1 MTDSSPSASG
11 APAPAPRLG
20 IGTIVAIITGALITL
35 RWAIIKL
42 PKPPVQLDPTQS
54 QLLEELQYK
63 VAELDEVKQRLA
75 ELEERQ
81 DFTERLLT
89 KPQS

>member
-1 MTDSSPSASG
+1 MAAIPPEIFG
-11 APAPAPRLG
+11 PVVG
-20 IGTIVAIITGALITL
+20 IGSIVTIITAAMITL
-35 RWAIIKL
+35 RWAVIKL
-42 PKPPVQLDPTQS
+42 PKPPTPLDPGQS

-63 VAELDEVKQRLA
+63 VSELEDVKRRLG

-89 KPQS
+89 KGPS

>member
-1 MTDSSPSASG
+1 MLLGPMEIFG
-11 APAPAPRLG
+11 PVLG
-20 IGTIVAIITGALITL
+20 IGSIVAIITGAMITL
-35 RWAIIKL
+35 RWAVIKL
-42 PKPPVQLDPTQS
+42 PKPPTPLDPSQS

-63 VAELDEVKQRLA
+63 VAELDDLKRRLG

-89 KPQS
+89 KGPS

>member
-1 MTDSSPSASG
+1 MALPPEVLG
-11 APAPAPRLG
+11 PIVG
-20 IGTIVAIITGALITL
+20 IGSIVTIITGALITL
-35 RWAIIKL
+35 RWAVIKL
-42 PKPPVQLDPTQS
+42 PKPPTPLEPAQS

-63 VAELDEVKQRLA
+63 VAELDELKRRLG

-89 KPQS
+89 KGPS

>member
-1 MTDSSPSASG
+1 MAIPMEIIG
-11 APAPAPRLG
+11 PVLG
-20 IGTIVAIITGALITL
+20 ISSIIAAITVSLITL
-35 RWAIIKL
+35 RWFSVRL
-42 PKPPVQLDPTQS
+42 PKPPVQLDPAQS

-63 VAELDEVKQRLA
+63 VAELEDVKRRLG

-89 KPQS
+89 KGDSAGR

>member
-1 MTDSSPSASG
+1 MVLPMEII
-11 APAPAPRLG
+11 APVLG
-20 IGTIVAIITGALITL
+20 IGSIVAIITGALVTL
-35 RWAIIKL
+35 RWVSIKL
-42 PKPPVQLDPTQS
+42 PRPPSHLDPVQS

-63 VAELDEVKQRLA
+63 VGELEDVKRRLM

-89 KPQS
+89 KPQA

>member
-1 MTDSSPSASG
+1 MAAIPG
-11 APAPAPRLG
+11 EILGPVFG
-20 IGTIVAIITGALITL
+20 IGAIVAIITGCMITL

-42 PKPPVQLDPTQS
+42 PKPPTPPDAAQS
-54 QLLEELQYK
+54 QLLEDLQYK
-63 VAELDEVKQRLA
+63 VAELEDLKRRLG

-89 KPQS
+89 KGPS

>member
-1 MTDSSPSASG
+1 MAVIPPEVLG
-11 APAPAPRLG
+11 PVFG
-20 IGTIVAIITGALITL
+20 IGSIVTIITGALITL
-35 RWAIIKL
+35 RWAVLKL
-42 PKPPVQLDPTQS
+42 PKPPTQLDPAQS

-63 VAELDEVKQRLA
+63 VAELDEVKRRLG

-89 KPQS
+89 KGPS

>member
-1 MTDSSPSASG
+1 MLLGPMEIFG
-11 APAPAPRLG
+11 PVIG
-20 IGTIVAIITGALITL
+20 IGSIVAIITGAMITL
-35 RWAIIKL
+35 RWAVIKL
-42 PKPPVQLDPTQS
+42 PKPPTPLDPAQG

-63 VAELDEVKQRLA
+63 VAELEDLKRRLG

-89 KPQS
+89 KPPS

>member
-1 MTDSSPSASG
+1 MLQVPMEIVG
-11 APAPAPRLG
+11 PVLG
-20 IGTIVAIITGALITL
+20 IVSIIGAITASVLTL
-35 RWAIIKL
+35 RWFSVRL
-42 PKPPVQLDPTQS
+42 PKPPAPLDPGQA

-63 VAELDEVKQRLA
+63 VAELDDLKRRLM

-89 KPQS
+89 KPPA

>member
-1 MTDSSPSASG
+1 MQVPMEIIG
-11 APAPAPRLG
+11 PALG
-20 IGTIVAIITGALITL
+20 ICSIIAVITGALITL

-42 PKPPVQLDPTQS
+42 PKPPERVDPAHS
-54 QLLEELQYK
+54 QVLEELQYK
-63 VAELDEVKQRLA
+63 VAELDELKRRLG

-89 KPQS
+89 KPKA

>member
-1 MTDSSPSASG
+1 MAIPPEVLG
-11 APAPAPRLG
+11 PVFG
-20 IGTIVAIITGALITL
+20 IGSIVTIITGALITL
-35 RWAIIKL
+35 RWAILKL
-42 PKPPVQLDPTQS
+42 PKPPPPPDPASS

-63 VAELDEVKQRLA
+63 VAELEDLKRRLL

-89 KPQS
+89 KPPT